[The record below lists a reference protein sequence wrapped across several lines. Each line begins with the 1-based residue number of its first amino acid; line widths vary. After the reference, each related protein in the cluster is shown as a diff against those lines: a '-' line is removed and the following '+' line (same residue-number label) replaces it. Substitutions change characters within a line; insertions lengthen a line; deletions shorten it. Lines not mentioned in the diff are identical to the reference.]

1 MTRLR
6 VAVIGVGHLGQIH
19 ARLLSQ
25 VEAAEL
31 VGIVDPSEAARSRIA
46 AELKVP
52 AFADHQELLGRIDA
66 AIVAAPSRLHHAV
79 ASDLLRH
86 GVHVFVEKPLT
97 LNIGDADELVAEA
110 QSRQLVLQVGHV
122 ERFNPAFL
130 AAAPH
135 LTDPKYI
142 DANRSSMFTCR
153 STDVGVV
160 LDLMIHDIDL
170 ALALAGHGDEVVAV
184 EALGAAVIGPNE
196 DWAQA
201 RLTFAGGCVANLFA
215 SRVAWQ
221 PRRTLEVICPEA
233 TAAIDL
239 GARQAKL
246 MRVSESVLAGD
257 LAADGLSPGVQS
269 QLKERLFEDYLPLTD
284 LPIGDAN
291 PLLNEQRD
299 FLVAIRG
306 GGAVQVTGEFG
317 RRALDIA
324 ERILAEIAAHRWEGT
339 SAGAVGPRFASRE
352 GMLRGP
358 HWRSA
363 VRRKA
368 G

>member
-1 MTRLR
+1 M
-6 VAVIGVGHLGQIH
+6 AVIGVGHLGQIH

-25 VEAAEL
+25 VETAEL
-31 VGIVDPSEAARSRIA
+31 VGVVDPSETARNRIA

-52 AFADHQELLGRIDA
+52 AFADHRELLGRIDA
-66 AIVAAPSRLHHAV
+66 AIIAAPSRLHHAV
-79 ASDLLRH
+79 AIDLLRH

-97 LNIGDADELVAEA
+97 LNVGDADELVAEA
-110 QSRQLVLQVGHV
+110 ASQRLVLQVGHV
-122 ERFNPAFL
+122 ERFNPAFI

-135 LTDPKYI
+135 LSQPKYVS
-142 DANRSSMFTCR
+142 ANRSSTFTCR

-170 ALALAGHGDEVVAV
+170 ALALAGDDDDIVAV

-196 DWAQA
+196 DWAEA
-201 RLTFAGGCVANLFA
+201 RLRFAGGCVANLFA

-221 PRRTLEVICPEA
+221 PRRTLEVVCPAA

-246 MRVSESVLAGD
+246 MRVSDRVLAGD
-257 LAADGLSPGVQS
+257 LAADSLSAAGQT
-269 QLKERLFEDYLPLTD
+269 QLKERLFEDYLPLTE
-284 LPIGDAN
+284 LSVGEAN
-291 PLLNEQRD
+291 PLLNEQRE
-299 FLVAIRG
+299 FSAAIRSSG
-306 GGAVQVTGEFG
+306 RVQVTGEAG

-339 SAGAVGPRFASRE
+339 TAGAVGPRYETRDSV
-352 GMLRGP
+352 LRGP